1 MGDGPSMK
9 PSIISIVGLS
19 GSGKTTLLERLIREL
34 KWRGLSVGTIKHSSH
49 PHPMDMP
56 GKDSW
61 RHKKAGAE
69 RTLFVGPTTLQY
81 VADLEDEPT
90 PKSLAG
96 LYMSGL
102 DIVLVEGF
110 LTEEGDKIEV
120 VRSERSKRP
129 ICKPGEIEG
138 TVGGLIAVMSDLD
151 AKALGEPGVEVLDVD
166 DIEGLANLIMERFSL
181 KGKPKGEASVPRDS
195 GAN

>member
-1 MGDGPSMK
+1 MK

-69 RTLFVGPTTLQY
+69 RTLFVGPSSLQY
-81 VADLEDEPT
+81 VADLDGGST
-90 PKSLAG
+90 PATLADT
-96 LYMSGL
+96 YMSGL

-110 LTEEGDKIEV
+110 LTEEGTKIEV
-120 VRSERSKRP
+120 VRSERSNKP
-129 ICKPGEIEG
+129 ICAPGKSKDG
-138 TVGGLIAVMSDLD
+138 VGGLIAVMSDLTSEE
-151 AKALGEPGVEVLDVD
+151 LGSPGVDILELDDV
-166 DIEGLANLIMERFSL
+166 EGLADFIMKRFSL
-181 KGKPKGEASVPRDS
+181 LGKPHGDGDAASGS
-195 GAN
+195 GAGRDD

>member
-1 MGDGPSMK
+1 MK

-19 GSGKTTLLERLIREL
+19 GSGKTTLLERVIREL
-34 KWRGLSVGTIKHSSH
+34 KWRGLAVGTIKHSSH

-81 VADLEDEPT
+81 VADVEGEPK
-90 PKSLAG
+90 PKGLADI
-96 LYMSGL
+96 YMSGL

-120 VRSERSKRP
+120 VRSERSRRP
-129 ICKPGEIEG
+129 ICKVGSPESDEDGI
-138 TVGGLIAVMSDLD
+138 GGLIAVMSDLNSVE
-151 AKALGEPGVEVLDVD
+151 LGEPGVDVIDID
-166 DIEGLANLIMERFSL
+166 DVEGVVNFIMDRFSL
-181 KGKPKGEASVPRDS
+181 VGKADGDRGEK
-195 GAN
+195 

>member
-1 MGDGPSMK
+1 MK

-61 RHKKAGAE
+61 RHKEAGAE
-69 RTLFVGPTTLQY
+69 RTLFVGPDSLQY
-81 VADLEDEPT
+81 VADHTDNPT
-90 PKSLAG
+90 PATLADS
-96 LYMSGL
+96 YMSGL
-102 DIVLVEGF
+102 DVVLVEGF

-120 VRSERSKRP
+120 VRSERSTKP
-129 ICKPGEIEG
+129 ICVPGTSDEG
-138 TVGGLIAVMSDLD
+138 VGGLIAVLSDLD
-151 AKALGEPGVEVLDVD
+151 ATALGEPGVDVLELD

-181 KGKPKGEASVPRDS
+181 EGKAPTYGGSSGGP

>member
-1 MGDGPSMK
+1 MK
-9 PSIISIVGLS
+9 PPIISIVGLS

-61 RHKKAGAE
+61 RHKKAGAV

-81 VADLEDEPT
+81 VADVEDEPT
-90 PKSLAG
+90 PATLAKS
-96 LYMSGL
+96 YMSGL
-102 DIVLVEGF
+102 DLVLVEGF

-120 VRSERSKRP
+120 VRSERSDKP
-129 ICKPGEIEG
+129 ICRPQSGADGI
-138 TVGGLIAVMSDLD
+138 GGLIAVMSDLD
-151 AKALGEPGVEVLDVD
+151 SEALGGPGVDVLDVD
-166 DIEGLANLIMERFSL
+166 DVDGLANLIMERFSL
-181 KGKPKGEASVPRDS
+181 KGKQQDGASES
-195 GAN
+195 GP

>member
-1 MGDGPSMK
+1 MK
-9 PSIISIVGLS
+9 PPIISIVGLS

-34 KWRGLSVGTIKHSSH
+34 KWRGLRVGTIKHSSH

-61 RHKKAGAE
+61 RHKEAGAE

-81 VADLEDEPT
+81 VADLEEEPT

-110 LTEEGDKIEV
+110 LTEEGEKIEV
-120 VRSERSKRP
+120 VRSERSERP
-129 ICKPGEIEG
+129 ICKPGDSEG

-151 AKALGEPGVEVLDVD
+151 ARALGEPGVDVLDLD

-181 KGKPKGEASVPRDS
+181 KGKPKGEASESRGS

>member
-1 MGDGPSMK
+1 MK

-61 RHKKAGAE
+61 RHKEAGAE
-69 RTLFVGPTTLQY
+69 RTLFVGPDCLQY
-81 VADLEDEPT
+81 VADLEGEHT
-90 PKSLAG
+90 PVSLADC
-96 LYMSGL
+96 YMSGL
-102 DIVLVEGF
+102 DVVLVEGF

-120 VRSERSKRP
+120 VRAERSTKP
-129 ICKPGEIEG
+129 ICTPGASEEG
-138 TVGGLIAVMSDLD
+138 VGGLIAVMSDLD
-151 AKALGEPGVEVLDVD
+151 ATALGKPGVDVLELD

-181 KGKPKGEASVPRDS
+181 EGKAQGDGS
-195 GAN
+195 GDPGAK

>member
-1 MGDGPSMK
+1 MK
-9 PSIISIVGLS
+9 PPIISIVGLS
-19 GSGKTTLLERLIREL
+19 GSGKTTVLERLIREL
-34 KWRGLSVGTIKHSSH
+34 KWRGQRVGTIKHSSH

-61 RHKKAGAE
+61 RHKEAGAE

-81 VADLEDEPT
+81 VSDLEDEPT
-90 PKSLAG
+90 PRSLSD

-110 LTEEGDKIEV
+110 LTEEGEKIEV

-129 ICKPGEIEG
+129 ICKPGNKEDG
-138 TVGGLIAVMSDLD
+138 VGGLIAIMSDLD
-151 AKALGEPGVEVLDVD
+151 SKALGDPGVDILEIDDV
-166 DIEGLANLIMERFSL
+166 EGLANLIMERFSL
-181 KGKPKGEASVPRDS
+181 ETKPQGDPCEPSGS